1 MAAPAWDQLFDVSGK
16 IVLVTGGSRGVG
28 KMIATGFVAHGASV
42 YITSRDAKSCNDTV
56 IELNK
61 LGAGSCTAIP
71 ANLSQYSEVERLVDE
86 MSKKEKKLHVL
97 VNNAGVT
104 WGSTLEDF
112 PDEAFSKVLL
122 LNLQRVFT
130 LTQKLLPL
138 LDAAVIRTAGNEKSF
153 DDPAR
158 VINIGSVDG
167 EKVPFLETYAYSS
180 SKAGLHHM
188 TRHMSGRQGSRGITF
203 NSIAPGPFQ
212 SKMMKQTL
220 QNFGE
225 AIVSGIPLGRIG
237 SPEDVAGT
245 CIFLASRAGAYV
257 NGANIALDGGSM
269 TSPPA
274 RL

>member
-1 MAAPAWDQLFDVSGK
+1 MLTISDFRK
-16 IVLVTGGSRGVG
+16 
-28 KMIATGFVAHGASV
+28 IATGFVAHGASV

-86 MSKKEKKLHVL
+86 MSKKEKSRRMPAACKNYIDESATELHVL

-167 EKVPFLETYAYSS
+167 EKVPL
-180 SKAGLHHM
+180 
-188 TRHMSGRQGSRGITF
+188 
-203 NSIAPGPFQ
+203 
-212 SKMMKQTL
+212 
-220 QNFGE
+220 
-225 AIVSGIPLGRIG
+225 
-237 SPEDVAGT
+237 
-245 CIFLASRAGAYV
+245 
-257 NGANIALDGGSM
+257 
-269 TSPPA
+269 
-274 RL
+274 